1 MAYRRSARMQARLDD
16 NRRRIRE
23 AARRI
28 IARGGFRQAQMA
40 AIAEAAG
47 LSTGSLYRYFPSKAE
62 LFIDVLGA
70 AADQEIRLLD
80 AIAADADRPAQR
92 LEAAV
97 RSYVG
102 RALEGAHLAHAFMV
116 EPVEPE
122 LDSAR
127 QQHRKRVAAAFA
139 RILETGISEGDFP
152 EQDAGLSAA
161 CLVGAM
167 TEALS
172 GPTAEAPETPAERS
186 ALLERISAFCLR
198 AVAENRDPMRVAG

>member
-28 IARGGFRQAQMA
+28 IAGGGFRQAQMA
-40 AIAEAAG
+40 SIAEAAG

-70 AADQEIRLLD
+70 AAEREIQLLD
-80 AIAADADRPAQR
+80 SIAAGTGTPAER

-97 RSYVG
+97 KSYVG
-102 RALEGAHLAHAFMV
+102 RALEGPHLAHAFMV

-139 RILETGISEGDFP
+139 RILEAGIIDGAFP
-152 EQDAGLSAA
+152 PQDAELSAA

-172 GPTAEAPETPAERS
+172 GPTAEAPETPTERS
-186 ALLERISAFCLR
+186 ILLERISAFCLR
-198 AVAENRDPMRVAG
+198 AVAENRAPLRATG

>member
-40 AIAEAAG
+40 AIAEAAE

-70 AADQEIRLLD
+70 AAEREIQLLD
-80 AIAADADRPAQR
+80 AIAAGRGTPAER

-97 RSYVG
+97 KSYVG
-102 RALEGAHLAHAFMV
+102 RALEGPHLAHAFMV

-139 RILETGISEGDFP
+139 RILETGIAEGDFP
-152 EQDAGLSAA
+152 EQDASLSAA
-161 CLVGAM
+161 CLVGAI

-172 GPTAEAPETPAERS
+172 GPTAAAPETPAERA
-186 ALLERISAFCLR
+186 ALVGRISAFCLR
-198 AVAENRDPMRVAG
+198 AVAENREPTRIAG